1 MNRKLMY
8 FFTAVV
14 IISISFGRMTIISNA
29 SSYADE
35 WLKKKQEQQQKY
47 MQELADEGTLTEE
60 NIKSITKGKGTN
72 IKPSKK
78 AEKSDKQEKV
88 QENRGYVYGVDELH
102 LVGLPTDERGYT
114 KAGDYGKID

>member
-8 FFTAVV
+8 LFTAVI
-14 IISISFGRMTIISNA
+14 IISISFGRMTVISNA

-47 MQELADEGTLTEE
+47 MEELAKDGNLTDDVV
-60 NIKSITKGKGTN
+60 NSITKGKGN
-72 IKPSKK
+72 AYGKVKNKDKK
-78 AEKSDKQEKV
+78 QTTYT
-88 QENRGYVYGVDELH
+88 ENRGYVYGVDELH
-102 LVGLPTDERGYT
+102 ITGLPTDERGYT

>member
-1 MNRKLMY
+1 MY
-8 FFTAVV
+8 FMTAFV
-14 IISISFGRMTIISNA
+14 IITISFCRLSMQVHAN
-29 SSYADE
+29 YADE

-47 MQELADEGTLTEE
+47 MQELADEGTLTED
-60 NIKSITKGKGTN
+60 NINSITKGKGTN

-78 AEKSDKQEKV
+78 TEKTEKKEST

-114 KAGDYGKID
+114 KAGDYGRID